1 MGLFEIQRQLVA
13 ESGAITVRAEAA
25 SADHDRT
32 GLAGFLADA
41 WQHVRDPRYVAR
53 LYSAYARTDPA
64 TALALARA
72 TQNQPA
78 ALRALA
84 VEQRTLVAPLFT
96 SRLFT
101 DDPYVAA
108 QHLLTLGDPQSV
120 APAQALL
127 ASTDDEDLRLVI
139 ADVIATWADDKTCAA
154 LAIPPGYSPFVATL
168 ARRGHPAAQTALVS
182 ALRNFLNEW
191 HRSGAGEWN
200 GAYALVT
207 AIGAAR
213 VSEAVPLL
221 LASLVTPLICHALH
235 ALAELAA
242 TKARE
247 PARAVLRELG
257 GTQPERQWAYR
268 LAAEHCLS
276 ALGEPQPLDTARE
289 VLASVYPRRYGYPK
303 LHEALQL
310 RFAALAA
317 LLERGSDDDRELVAQ
332 HLAAPYHDLRQLAA
346 AAIIKL
352 GREVPPLRYLD
363 EPRCRELLASDGPPA
378 LIAAL
383 SDPHVVYKDVVAAVL
398 AAQKDPASRDAA
410 LTWALDH
417 LERTPN
423 HPVSYLESSDL
434 DVTDHAA
441 LEVVSTLRNDP
452 VHKPRIAASTS
463 AWVREKLFKEK
474 PEPAPPPPITGPWR
488 ARVRRL
494 DRAPFVFGQ
503 QILGLALDPTSKKLA
518 VVGENLGQIVDAV
531 TGDLLVAL
539 TLEFSFAFDCAFS
552 PDGTHLAVAY
562 HGCHVVIFDATTG
575 KRVRTIDGLGGV
587 PDATRRLAFAPNGE
601 QLAFA
606 GSDGSAQLVRWRT
619 GETVWSTR
627 PRAGSFE
634 AVHFDAD
641 GTCLFSHIKTKRG
654 DDNYLLRLGPGSRS
668 ATRIATTS
676 STWCLARV
684 GERWYAGGEAKKLRP
699 LTANFTA
706 ARTGA
711 LAQAEVVRLAPLG
724 DDLLAVSQ
732 TGLVQRWDL
741 ATGEPTTLLTSKA
754 RLWALAVAADGTTYV
769 AGTEGIVHR
778 FTANGQQVL
787 NTGGEVHTEHIT
799 GIVPLAS
806 GDTLTSG
813 WDGRLLRWSPEFGM
827 AAQLF
832 RHDRRLTCLAI
843 HGDTAY
849 AGADE
854 RLFVVDLATR
864 ETRKLELPHRVED
877 LLVTAET
884 IHLATTRGHLL
895 SFATTDL
902 DPRGDVALDGD
913 ATALARTG
921 DGTLLVGTEDGAL
934 LEVDSAGQI
943 SWSRSEFGRDLIDKD
958 PHGNRHRTV
967 VGLSVHAGR
976 FAAAAGDDTLRVF
989 DHAGHRRTLR
999 LMTDC
1004 GLFNN
1009 CEFSP
1014 DGRTVGVTASGLT
1027 VFDANT
1033 GALLVQIPVNAFP
1046 GADELTILSF
1056 TGPRRVL
1063 AGACNGGLFEV
1074 TLEAP

>member
-1 MGLFEIQRQLVA
+1 MGLFEIQRQLAA
-13 ESGAITVRAEAA
+13 ESGATTVRAEAA

-41 WQHVRDPRYVAR
+41 WLHVRDPRYVAR
-53 LYSAYARTDPA
+53 LYSARARTDPA

-72 TQNQPA
+72 TQKQPA

-101 DDPYVAA
+101 DDPYVPAE
-108 QHLLTLGDPQSV
+108 QLITLGDPQSV

-127 ASTDDEDLRLVI
+127 ATTDDEDLRLAI

-154 LAIPPGYSPFVATL
+154 LAVPPGYSPLAATL
-168 ARRGHPAAQTALVS
+168 ARRGHPAAQAALVT

-191 HRSGAGEWN
+191 HRSGDGEWT

-213 VSEAVPLL
+213 IHEAVPLL

-235 ALAELAA
+235 ALAELAPP
-242 TKARE
+242 KARE
-247 PARAVLRELG
+247 PARNALRELG

-276 ALGEPQPLDTARE
+276 ALGEPQPPDTARE

-303 LHEALQL
+303 MHEAMQL
-310 RFAALAA
+310 RFEALAA
-317 LLERGSDDDRELVAQ
+317 LLDRGNDDDREQVAR
-332 HLAAPYHDLRQLAA
+332 HLTAPYHDLRQLAA
-346 AAIIKL
+346 AATIKL

-363 EPRCRELLASDGPPA
+363 DPRCREILSSDGPPA

-383 SDPHVVYKDVVAAVL
+383 SDPHVVYKDIVAAVL
-398 AAQKDPASRDAA
+398 AAQKDAQARDAA
-410 LTWALDH
+410 LTWALAH
-417 LERTPN
+417 LGSTYN

-441 LEVVSTLRNDP
+441 LEVVWTLRNDP
-452 VHKPRIAASTS
+452 ALKPRIAASTS

-474 PEPAPPPPITGPWR
+474 PEPTPPPALTGPWR

-503 QILGLALDPTSKKLA
+503 QILGLALDPTSKRLA

-531 TGDLLVAL
+531 TGDLLVSL
-539 TLEFSFAFDCAFS
+539 VLEYSFAFDCAFS
-552 PDGTHLAVAY
+552 PDGTALAVAY
-562 HGCHVVIFDATTG
+562 HGCHVVIFDAATG
-575 KRVRTIDGLGGV
+575 KRLRTIEGLGGV
-587 PDATRRLAFAPNGE
+587 PDATKRLAFAPNGE
-601 QLAFA
+601 HLAFA
-606 GSDGSAQLVRWRT
+606 GSDGSAQLVLWRT

-627 PRAGSFE
+627 PRVGSFE

-641 GTCLFSHIKTKRG
+641 GTCLFSHVKTKG
-654 DDNYLLRLGPGSRS
+654 GEENYLLRLRPGSRS
-668 ATRIATTS
+668 ATRIAMTS
-676 STWCLARV
+676 SMWCLARV
-684 GERWYAGGEAKKLRP
+684 GERWYAGGEGKKIRP
-699 LTANFTA
+699 LAATLAP

-711 LAQAEVVRLAPLG
+711 LEQAEVIRLAPLG
-724 DDLLAVSQ
+724 DALLAVSQ
-732 TGLVQRWDL
+732 TGLLQRWDL
-741 ATGEPTTLLTSKA
+741 ATGKPTTLFTSNAK
-754 RLWALAVAADGTTYV
+754 LWTLAVAADGTTYI

-778 FTANGQQVL
+778 FTANGQQLL
-787 NTGGEVHTEHIT
+787 NTGGEVHTEHVT
-799 GIVPLAS
+799 GIVPLAN
-806 GDTLTSG
+806 GDTLTTG

-827 AAQLF
+827 AEQLL
-832 RHDRRLTCLAI
+832 RHDRRLTCLAVQ
-843 HGDTAY
+843 DDSAY

-864 ETRKLELPHRVED
+864 ETRKLSLRNRVED
-877 LLVTAET
+877 LIVTPET
-884 IHLATTRGHLL
+884 IHLVTTRGHLL
-895 SFATTDL
+895 SFATADL
-902 DPRGDVALDGD
+902 SPRGDVALGGD

-934 LEVDSAGQI
+934 LEVDDGQI
-943 SWSRSEFGRDLIDKD
+943 SWSRSEFGRDLIDKA
-958 PHGNRHRTV
+958 PHGNPHRTV

-976 FAAAAGDDTLRVF
+976 FVAAAGDDTLRVF

-1033 GALLVQIPVNAFP
+1033 GALLVHIPVRSFP
-1046 GADELTILSF
+1046 GADELTIF
-1056 TGPRRVL
+1056 TFTSPRRAL

>member
-1 MGLFEIQRQLVA
+1 MGLFEIQRQLAA
-13 ESGAITVRAEAA
+13 ESGATTVRAEAA

-53 LYSAYARTDPA
+53 LYNARARTDRA

-72 TQNQPA
+72 TQKQPA

-96 SRLFT
+96 SRLST
-101 DDPYVAA
+101 DDPYGAA
-108 QHLLTLGDPQSV
+108 EQLITLGDPQSV

-127 ASTDDEDLRLVI
+127 ATTTDDDLRLEI
-139 ADVIATWADDKTCAA
+139 ANVIATWADDKTCAA
-154 LAIPPGYSPFVATL
+154 LAIPPGYSQLAATL
-168 ARRGHPAAQTALVS
+168 ARRGHPAAQAALVT

-191 HRSGAGEWN
+191 HKRGDGEWT

-213 VSEAVPLL
+213 VAEAAPLL
-221 LASLVTPLICHALH
+221 IASLVTPLICHALH

-242 TKARE
+242 PRSRE
-247 PARAVLRELG
+247 PARNVLRELG

-268 LAAEHCLS
+268 LAAERCLS

-310 RFAALAA
+310 RIDALAA
-317 LLERGSDDDRELVAQ
+317 LVDRGSDDDREQVAR
-332 HLAAPYHDLRQLAA
+332 HLTAPYHDLRQLAA

-352 GREVPPLRYLD
+352 GRELPPLRYLD
-363 EPRCRELLASDGPPA
+363 EPRCRELLASDGPSA

-383 SDPHVVYKDVVAAVL
+383 SDPHVVYKDIVAAVL
-398 AAQKDPASRDAA
+398 AAQKDPQARDAA
-410 LTWALDH
+410 LTWALAH
-417 LERTPN
+417 LEHTHN
-423 HPVSYLESSDL
+423 HPVSYLEASDL

-441 LEVVSTLRNDP
+441 LAVVSTLRSDP
-452 VHKPRIAASTS
+452 VLKPRIAASTS

-474 PEPAPPPPITGPWR
+474 PEPTPPAPLTGPWR

-503 QILGLALDPTSKKLA
+503 QILGLALDPTSKRLA

-531 TGDLLVAL
+531 TGDLLVSLA
-539 TLEFSFAFDCAFS
+539 LEFSWAHDCAFS
-552 PDGTHLAVAY
+552 PDGTALAVAY

-575 KRVRTIDGLGGV
+575 KRLRTIEGSGGV
-587 PDATRRLAFAPNGE
+587 PDATKRLAFAPNGE
-601 QLAFA
+601 HLAFA
-606 GSDGSAQLVRWRT
+606 GSDGSAHIVRWRT
-619 GETVWSTR
+619 GESVWSTR

-641 GTCLFSHIKTKRG
+641 GTCLFSHVKTRG
-654 DDNYLLRLGPGSRS
+654 GEDNYLLRLGPGSRS
-668 ATRIATTS
+668 ATRVAMTS
-676 STWCLARV
+676 SMWCLARV
-684 GERWYAGGEAKKLRP
+684 GERWYAGGEGKKIRP

-711 LAQAEVVRLAPLG
+711 LEMAEVLRLAPLG
-724 DDLLAVSQ
+724 DALLAVSQ
-732 TGLVQRWDL
+732 TGLLQRWDL
-741 ATGEPTTLLTSKA
+741 ATGKPTTLFTSKA
-754 RLWALAVAADGTTYV
+754 KLWALAVAADGTSYV
-769 AGTEGIVHR
+769 AGAEGIVHR
-778 FTANGQQVL
+778 FTAHGQQLL

-799 GIVPLAS
+799 GIVPLAD
-806 GDTLTSG
+806 GDTLTTG

-827 AAQLF
+827 AEQLL

-843 HGDTAY
+843 QDDSAY

-854 RLFVVDLATR
+854 RLFVVDLTTR
-864 ETRKLELPHRVED
+864 ESRKLDLRGRVED
-877 LLVTAET
+877 LLVTAEH

-895 SFATTDL
+895 TFAAADL
-902 DPRGDVALDGD
+902 SPRGDVEIDGD
-913 ATALARTG
+913 PTALARTG
-921 DGTLLVGTEDGAL
+921 DGTLLVGTEGGAL

-958 PHGNRHRTV
+958 PHGNPHRTV

-1033 GALLVQIPVNAFP
+1033 GALLVHIPVAAFP
-1046 GADELTILSF
+1046 GADELTIF
-1056 TGPRRVL
+1056 TFTAPRRAL